1 LDADRAIAGGLAIAQ
16 VRGWV
21 APALFIVL
29 LAAFAAG
36 IWGVYR
42 ATFPGQGLHRVNGV
56 YENRF
61 TDVMISVRHEGI
73 PGIMDPMNSMIFMA
87 ESKEL
92 IDRAALR
99 PGDRVRLTVR
109 TTADRLLLV
118 DIQKIQ

>member
-1 LDADRAIAGGLAIAQ
+1 MAQ

-21 APALFIVL
+21 APVLFTVL
-29 LAAFAAG
+29 LAAFAVG

-42 ATFPGQGLHRVNGV
+42 AAFPGPGLHRVSGV

-61 TDVMISVRHEGI
+61 TDLMISVRHERI
-73 PGIMDPMNSMIFMA
+73 PGVMDQMNSMVFQA
-87 ESKEL
+87 ESKAL
-92 IDRAALR
+92 IDRAKLM

-109 TTADRLLLV
+109 TTDDRLLLV

>member
-1 LDADRAIAGGLAIAQ
+1 MAQ

-21 APALFIVL
+21 APVLFVVL

-36 IWGVYR
+36 VWGVYR
-42 ATFPGQGLHRVNGV
+42 AAFPGPGLHRVSGV

-61 TDVMISVRHEGI
+61 TDLMISVRHERI
-73 PGIMDPMNSMIFMA
+73 PGVMDEMSYMVFMA
-87 ESKEL
+87 ETKGL
-92 IDRAALR
+92 IDRAKLM

-109 TTADRLLLV
+109 TTPDRLLLV

>member
-1 LDADRAIAGGLAIAQ
+1 MAQ

-21 APALFIVL
+21 APVLFVVL
-29 LAAFAAG
+29 LVAFAAG

-42 ATFPGQGLHRVNGV
+42 AAYPGQGLHRVNGV
-56 YENRF
+56 YERRF
-61 TDVMISVRHEGI
+61 TDLMISVRHEGI
-73 PGIMDPMNSMIFMA
+73 PGLMDPMSSMVFMA

-92 IDRAALR
+92 IDRARLM

-109 TTADRLLLV
+109 TTGDRLLLV

>member
-1 LDADRAIAGGLAIAQ
+1 MAMAQ

-21 APALFIVL
+21 APVLFVLL
-29 LAAFAAG
+29 LAAFATG

-42 ATFPGQGLHRVNGV
+42 AAFPGQGLHRVSGF

-61 TDVMISVRHEGI
+61 TDLMISVRHERI
-73 PGIMDPMNSMIFMA
+73 PGVMDEMNSMVFMA

-92 IDRAALR
+92 IDRAQLI

>member
-1 LDADRAIAGGLAIAQ
+1 MAQ

-21 APALFIVL
+21 APVLFILL
-29 LAAFAAG
+29 LAAFATG

-42 ATFPGQGLHRVNGV
+42 AAFPGQGLHRVSGV

-61 TDVMISVRHEGI
+61 TDLMISVRHERI
-73 PGIMDPMNSMIFMA
+73 PGVMDEMNSMVFMA

-92 IDRAALR
+92 IDRAKLI

-109 TTADRLLLV
+109 TTANRLLLV

>member
-1 LDADRAIAGGLAIAQ
+1 MAQ

-21 APALFIVL
+21 APLLFVVL

-36 IWGVYR
+36 IWGAYR
-42 ATFPGQGLHRVNGV
+42 AAFPGQGLHRVSGV
-56 YENRF
+56 HENRL
-61 TDVMISVRHEGI
+61 TDLMISVRHERI
-73 PGIMDPMNSMIFMA
+73 PGVMDEM
-87 ESKEL
+87 KEL
-92 IDRAALR
+92 IDRAQLK

>member
-1 LDADRAIAGGLAIAQ
+1 MAQ

-21 APALFIVL
+21 APVLFVVL
-29 LAAFAAG
+29 LVAFAAG

-42 ATFPGQGLHRVNGV
+42 AAYPGQGLHRVNGV
-56 YENRF
+56 FERRF
-61 TDVMISVRHEGI
+61 TDLMISVRHERI
-73 PGIMDPMNSMIFMA
+73 PGVMDEMNSMVFMA

-92 IDRAALR
+92 IDRAKLM

-109 TTADRLLLV
+109 TTGDRLLLV

>member
-1 LDADRAIAGGLAIAQ
+1 MAP

-21 APALFIVL
+21 APVLFLVL
-29 LAAFAAG
+29 LAAFGAG

-42 ATFPGQGLHRVNGV
+42 AAFPGPGLHRVNGV
-56 YENRF
+56 YENRL

-73 PGIMDPMNSMIFMA
+73 PGIMDPMSSMVFTA
-87 ESKEL
+87 ESKGL
-92 IDRAALR
+92 IDRAKLV

-109 TTADRLLLV
+109 GTADQLLLA